1 LVAGIPNTGL
11 GPAGQPKDPK
21 GNHNMK
27 SSEVISRIR
36 SLHITRQAKADLVLL
51 YTRARKLVVGI
62 LRFLERHK
70 HLGESLVLGALAA
83 WMLMHVPVIGAFLG
97 LCAMVTAA
105 AIGLMREL
113 REDIQQLFAIA

>member
-1 LVAGIPNTGL
+1 
-11 GPAGQPKDPK
+11 
-21 GNHNMK
+21 MK

-36 SLHITRQAKADLVLL
+36 SLRIPRQAKADLVIL

-62 LRFLERHK
+62 LRFIERHRRF
-70 HLGESLVLGALAA
+70 GEALALGALAA
-83 WMLMHVPVIGAFLG
+83 WMLMHVPIIGAFLG